1 MSQNVVDY
9 SGNPKGPGLLDDYL
23 AKDQEN
29 YRTSH
34 SGIVRPSYAREGMIW
49 VDKSVSPW
57 LLKIYDGTDDIIIGK
72 VDAGANTFVP
82 STPMTTKGDI
92 LVSDAN
98 GKPVRLEIGAVNYI
112 LTANGSNN
120 LPSWSKNPIGVYIY
134 ESSRTYSLNELVVGS
149 VDGAISIYKSLA
161 NNNVGNALSD
171 TTKWVSILSD
181 DANVVHKTGD
191 ETIAGVKTIN
201 TSQSQ
206 SLITKSNTIDNSV
219 TPTSTLFSNYIDAH
233 DINDVLLSRIFTSK
247 LTSGANNICIQAWKG
262 NTNYGIHVDSN
273 GFTWAPSSI
282 THVAGN
288 IKVSTDFQVVS
299 ALPSSPTAGVFYFV
313 KE

>member
-72 VDAGANTFVP
+72 VDADANTFVP

-92 LVSDAN
+92 LVGETN
-98 GKPVRLEIGAVNYI
+98 GKPVRLGIGAVNYI
-112 LTANGSNN
+112 LTANGSNK

-149 VDGAISIYKSLA
+149 VDGATSIYKSLA

-181 DANVVHKTGD
+181 DSNVVHKTGN
-191 ETIAGVKTIN
+191 ETISGTKTFTDN
-201 TSQSQ
+201 VYVPTPP
-206 SLITKSNTIDNSV
+206 TTDNSNKIA
-219 TPTSTLFSNYIDAH
+219 TTAFF
-233 DINDVLLSRIFTSK
+233 R
-247 LTSGANNICIQAWKG
+247 NNM
-262 NTNYGIHVDSN
+262 
-273 GFTWAPSSI
+273 
-282 THVAGN
+282 
-288 IKVSTDFQVVS
+288 QVVS
-299 ALPSSPTAGVFYFV
+299 TLPNSPIEGAFYFV